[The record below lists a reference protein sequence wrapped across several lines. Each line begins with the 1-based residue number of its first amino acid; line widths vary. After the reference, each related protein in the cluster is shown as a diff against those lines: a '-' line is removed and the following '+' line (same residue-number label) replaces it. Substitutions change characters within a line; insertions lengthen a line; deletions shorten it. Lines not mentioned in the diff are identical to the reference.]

1 MTGYS
6 GRTAIA
12 ELAEIDERLRGLI
25 LESSPASALR
35 IELTRQNLSLVE
47 RARALVASGVTDEG
61 EVARVLCDHRDD
73 IPVTAS
79 VGMALLREDSA
90 LWDVGTSVVGR
101 AARTADAAMYRSK
114 QSGGNSVVVDEI

>member
-1 MTGYS
+1 VLARTG
-6 GRTAIA
+6 G
-12 ELAEIDERLRGLI
+12 EEFLLAVVGHAQSTVDL
-25 LESSPASALR
+25 
-35 IELTRQNLSLVE
+35 
-47 RARALVASGVTDEG
+47 GVD
-61 EVARVLCDHRDD
+61 VVRVLCDHRDD